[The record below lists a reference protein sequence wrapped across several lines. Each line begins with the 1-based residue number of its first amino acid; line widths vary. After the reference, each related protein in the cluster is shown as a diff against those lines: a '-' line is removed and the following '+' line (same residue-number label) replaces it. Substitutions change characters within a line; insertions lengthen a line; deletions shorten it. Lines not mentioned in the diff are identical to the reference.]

1 MANTTNTT
9 SYLDPPSLIGRQNND
24 GTISLTPLELKRL
37 NDFNYAVSKMIQ
49 GGLNLANLNADTN
62 KVFTDLEGNVTTLQ
76 TTAAGL
82 QSSVA
87 SADGKATTAQ
97 QTADGVK
104 VEVDGLKSRNT
115 VTIDGTGL
123 YVTDAKGNTTKL
135 SGNHITSGT
144 IEGVTLISKSGDS
157 AITITDGAIKL
168 QYGSGSTIISQDVS
182 GASIS
187 SDSFFGGGLSIKMN
201 SVNLSGSVNL
211 IGSLSAGD
219 TNVGG
224 DLTVAQNIN
233 SNGAM
238 KFNAGGNASFDS
250 GGTLYLQ
257 TNGGDINIGNG
268 GNIRLNGTVT
278 VNGKPL

>member
-62 KVFTDLEGNVTTLQ
+62 QVFTDIEGNVTTLQ

-87 SADGKATTAQ
+87 NAEGKATTAQ
-97 QTADGVK
+97 QTA
-104 VEVDGLKSRNT
+104 EGLSASVSN
-115 VTIDGTGL
+115 
-123 YVTDAKGNTTKL
+123 L
-135 SGNHITSGT
+135 SGEVSTVSATINGLNVTTSGGTTYISGDHIKSGT
-144 IEGVTLISKSGDS
+144 IEGVTLISANSSRHVTISGGGVFMGDASS
-157 AITITDGAIKL
+157 AEPAYMYYDTSGRMYIACDGIVK
-168 QYGSGSTIISQDVS
+168 IES
-182 GASIS
+182 GAN
-187 SDSFFGGGLSIKMN
+187 M
-201 SVNLSGSVNL
+201 SVD
-211 IGSLSAGD
+211 A
-219 TNVGG
+219 
-224 DLTVAQNIN
+224 
-233 SNGAM
+233 
-238 KFNAGGNASFDS
+238 

-278 VNGKPL
+278 VNGAPYAPAGG